1 MRSIIY
7 SSVFLKKRPALLT
20 LWMVGL
26 LLGISFQGLQLF
38 YSPSLPLIFSPVVQ
52 VPNSSRED
60 GRLLRVFNINFIQ
73 LFRFIAQI
81 YGGA

>member
-7 SSVFLKKRPALLT
+7 RSVFLKKRPALLT
-20 LWMVGL
+20 LWMAEL

-38 YSPSLPLIFSPVVQ
+38 YSLSLPLIFSPVVQ